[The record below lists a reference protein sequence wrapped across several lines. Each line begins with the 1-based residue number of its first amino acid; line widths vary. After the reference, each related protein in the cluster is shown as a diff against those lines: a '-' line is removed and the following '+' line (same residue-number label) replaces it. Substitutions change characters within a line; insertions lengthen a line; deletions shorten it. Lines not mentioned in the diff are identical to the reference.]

1 MLMKRIL
8 LLVMAATVFSMGV
21 AAAQE
26 SSGDPVILNPAE
38 THLFAHRDTCDL
50 YLDIYEPAKGAETTF
65 QGIRKPT
72 LLFVFGGGFITG
84 SRTEQ
89 WYHPWFK
96 QYLDAGYRI
105 VAIDYRL
112 GLKGIDMKFDVFH
125 LFQSCRLT
133 KKAVDM
139 GVEDVYSAVK
149 FLIDNKKADADNI
162 VVMGNSAGA
171 MISLSSEL
179 EACNGWSG
187 TGTMVEG
194 KTLAQAAGLPEGFH
208 FKGVMSFAGA
218 VMTVTG
224 VPSYSRTPA
233 PQLLIHGDR
242 DGAVTYNKTAFGKFG
257 MYGSSAMVKDV
268 FAKNGYT
275 YHFYSYVGHSHD
287 MAANMLY
294 CMKEQLRFLEEEVML
309 GRGRIIDVSVT
320 DPQMPIG
327 EDLDLSKI
335 YKKK

>member
-1 MLMKRIL
+1 MKRFL
-8 LLVMAATVFSMGV
+8 LLLMASTLAMGV
-21 AAAQE
+21 PGVQARADDNTPKLVP
-26 SSGDPVILNPAE
+26 SE
-38 THLFAHRDTCDL
+38 TCLFAHRDTCDL
-50 YLDIYEPAKGAETTF
+50 YLDIYEPTPGSETTF

-96 QYLDAGYRI
+96 QYLDDGYRI

-139 GVEDVYSAVK
+139 GVEDVFSAVK

-218 VMTVTG
+218 VMTVSG

-242 DGAVTYNKTAFGKFG
+242 DGAVTYGKTAFGKFG

-268 FAKNGYT
+268 FAKNGYI
-275 YHFYSYVGHSHD
+275 YHFYRYLGHSHD
-287 MAANMLY
+287 MAANMVF
-294 CMKEQLRFLEEEVML
+294 CMKEQFRFLEEEVML
-309 GRGRIIDVSVT
+309 GRGRVIDVSVN
-320 DPQMPIG
+320 DPAMPVGI
-327 EDLDLSKI
+327 DINLDTI
-335 YKKK
+335 YG